1 MIEIL
6 QNWGGLILGGGGVVY
21 LLIDRFVRTKEQ
33 RGVDSATMISQVSDA
48 FSKTLETVMQYSTE
62 VIEKMKKDEEHSEAR
77 YRDLESRYEK
87 LEARFDYEEQDHEL
101 LKNIVGKAVNCPLLK
116 DKKNDDCPVIRENQK
131 RMSNKCKV
139 CKTEKNQKQ

>member
-1 MIEIL
+1 MMETLL
-6 QNWGGLILGGGGVVY
+6 QWGGLVLGGGGVIY
-21 LLIDRFVRTKEQ
+21 LLIDRFARTKEQ
-33 RGVDSATMISQVSDA
+33 KGVDSAIMISQVSDA

-77 YRDLESRYEK
+77 YRDLESRYDK

-101 LKNIVGKAVNCPLLK
+101 LKNIVGKAVSCPLLK

-139 CKTEKNQKQ
+139 CKTDKTQKQ

>member
-1 MIEIL
+1 MMETL
-6 QNWGGLILGGGGVVY
+6 LPWGGLVLGGGGVIY
-21 LLIDRFVRTKEQ
+21 LLIDRFARTKEQ
-33 RGVDSATMISQVSDA
+33 KGVDSATMISQVSDA

-77 YRDLESRYEK
+77 YRDLESRYGK

-139 CKTEKNQKQ
+139 CKTDKTQKQ

>member
-1 MIEIL
+1 MLEVL
-6 QNWGGLILGGGGVVY
+6 QEWGGLILGGGGVVY

-33 RGVDSATMISQVSDA
+33 KGVDSATMISQVSDA

-77 YRDLESRYEK
+77 YRDLENRYDK
-87 LEARFDYEEQDHEL
+87 LEKRFDYEEQDHEL

-116 DKKNDDCPVIRENQK
+116 DNKNDDCPVIKENQK
-131 RMSNKCKV
+131 RMTTKCKM
-139 CKTEKNQKQ
+139 CKPDKKEKQ

>member
-1 MIEIL
+1 MMEMLL
-6 QNWGGLILGGGGVVY
+6 QWGGLVLGGGGVIY
-21 LLIDRFVRTKEQ
+21 LLIDRFARTKEQ
-33 RGVDSATMISQVSDA
+33 KGVDSATMISQVSDA

-77 YRDLESRYEK
+77 YRDLESRYDK

-139 CKTEKNQKQ
+139 CKTDKT